1 MVSQILTNSSA
12 DVDLFALRPFAAAK
26 VSEISEATALS
37 RVPPQERVNF
47 HIGNPV
53 QDARLILAYKTLLLG
68 RANGEALDLSDLQTL
83 AGDLDIEPR
92 LTPFLELVLRS
103 VDRSVT
109 YLPRGGFSRHDPGP
123 LAPLVRK
130 WLLERQEE
138 PLSYD
143 LGVDSGR
150 RELTFASGGRW
161 EALRVLFATLNEH
174 LVARPAVV
182 LLWGLDLPRHLLTFE
197 NLRLVRLDASASVA
211 NALRESLES
220 ASTSPHFVLL
230 GAVPPERERRRLR
243 FLALERPVRIIET
256 SNAPNHLSL
265 AREAGLA
272 ELVLRIL
279 TPDFF
284 LPQLGALSL
293 AVVLGNSELL
303 TAFEKMHFQLKGTPS
318 GPEIELLAFA
328 LQHPDLFT
336 RQPWEPA
343 VWKAPTETVAAS
355 VTDATVPAAEKL
367 ALALSGYL
375 AQVEAFATRASSF
388 VDAVSQ
394 RVEERAQRV
403 SQSGEAVFSRA
414 SRPFVG
420 GRGHFDPLGHATFA
434 ELLEQ
439 LANRISDPEWE
450 RDLEAAFLAAFVAQH
465 PEYEHEACFALSG
478 SARTALSLLGF
489 HAGVSDV
496 VVPDLSWTYENCF
509 PNVTAVPLSPELEL
523 DVAKIRRAVREKL
536 ATDANWKEHGAVV
549 LNNPHNATGK
559 AFREDAV
566 EELLLW
572 ALENGVR
579 VVDDLSYE
587 NVGPWDHL
595 SGPRTA
601 RQIASNLVRTG
612 RLPREALKN
621 LVTVHSLSKTDCFA
635 GARLAVVEI
644 LDRDLRQRFAAVAKT
659 IRPNHLAILLAY
671 LFYRNPPDRVRS
683 YWLLRNRVLAERM
696 TALEEA
702 VRELPVERNPYGLR
716 VVRPRAS
723 MYPRLEVQRL
733 PSGVSLDW
741 IATSLANRGIGLI
754 PFSTFART
762 AQGFDLAHR
771 SFRLTLGGGD
781 STTALQRKMRR
792 TLIDLNRVLGD
803 EESRYNLRVPRST
816 GVAVAS
822 VRSGHV
828 EERWNEVEKHLAKR
842 VDVHFRDL
850 RRRFGKDFGHH
861 QRAEFLESY
870 VPKRLGHFR
879 RMLDAEL
886 KVEELLRGTS
896 EAQPR
901 VILELLE
908 SELQTPTLSD
918 RREAFR
924 RRLFDRTVHPTQVYS
939 VQVDVQAR
947 RLVHRVAEGQAFDA
961 RQLNTLAREMVREF
975 LGENVPVTSKAEAR
989 ELVCDLRT
997 LVQTEDYLRF
1007 QFGEEEPLLL
1017 SFWGDWDGSTRP
1029 SGQGHRLSAAALLED
1044 VRQLAALLRTATTLG
1059 VDLAVPTEVAE
1070 AVQRLEE
1077 HNQAFW
1083 RLLDDITDLTSQLEQ
1098 RYLRVLP
1105 FDVRTGAFRRLGMR
1119 LRLARDPLAALW
1131 QHNDRLERRMLKL
1144 RRDRRA
1150 SLEFYLKLDQALR
1163 EVLAR
1168 NLDRLEPLLK
1178 HPAGARV
1185 LARYRDVLRR
1195 FALTPRI
1202 HQRIIVAHDQ
1212 FAIDTTVHNLVEI
1225 NRLAVRYGVPGMIF
1239 GIQISM
1245 STDPEALVALDRKIR
1260 AERLAAQRRHGGPQA
1275 PAVWVIPLFEDLDSV
1290 HNLDKYLDRVWDY
1303 AVQSRRAGQPAA
1315 DRFSEIICEIFVAGS
1330 DLSQQVSQPAG
1341 AALYREAKYR
1351 AVRWLSQHGLSNKVR
1366 IKLGS
1371 GEPAQRQGGYY
1382 DRESGL
1388 PAVLTTRSARK
1399 RLAEHLN
1406 DAEQKAAE
1414 RARTPLQGI
1423 LAGGE
1428 FRTFQ
1433 SNLAERLRHLSV
1445 DERARI
1451 LFHVRESQ
1459 RFHETEL
1466 RRAAAA
1472 LQKTRLRFLE
1482 RGLQELE
1489 LLTLGRKDEVY
1500 DRFLESV
1507 REHFRQI
1514 LYGRPE
1520 DVVGLHVI
1528 SYFVSRAIP
1537 ALRDRPVV
1545 RPSREVGQGRERE
1558 IVGRLA
1564 QTLPLAKHG
1573 SLLRAIGHN
1582 RAQTVILGVNQLTT
1596 GLFRAL
1602 QQFVESASS
1611 PAEATQILE
1620 ERVFPNLPV
1629 RDILNTLRLYHD
1641 PHLTWVRRL
1650 EAAFPA
1656 GNSAFV
1662 ALREDNDALETFI
1675 PALQRELLRQNGL
1688 LLEGFLE
1695 NGRVKQAV
1703 LPALRPDLAVLLQ
1716 RNLFNTDPAGLLAE
1730 ARSPVDAS
1738 WRRKV
1743 EAMLRMRQ
1751 RVFAWRAEIW
1761 KIIEEPIRGQVESFV
1776 GLALAISKLSE
1787 GKSVADVPLVA
1798 APADVYRLGSQIAGL
1813 LRRTTDDAMR
1823 QFLIAA
1829 VQYLTH
1835 LPKTATE
1842 VPLDVI
1848 RALRDVE
1855 RIVKIEGQALTEE
1868 QLARVR
1874 FYVLQI
1880 ARLCKENG

>member
-1 MVSQILTNSSA
+1 VTPQILTSSSR

-53 QDARLILAYKTLLLG
+53 QDERLAQAYKRLLLG
-68 RANGEALDLSDLQTL
+68 RLNGDPLSLEDIQEVARELDL
-83 AGDLDIEPR
+83 EPA
-92 LTPFLELVLRS
+92 LVPLLELLLRS
-103 VDRSVT
+103 VDRSIT
-109 YLPRGGFSRHDPGP
+109 YLPRGGFSRGDPGP
-123 LAPLVRK
+123 LAPLVRE
-130 WLLERQEE
+130 WLLEKQEE

-143 LGVDSGR
+143 LGVESGR

-174 LVARPAVV
+174 LVHQPAV
-182 LLWGLDLPRHLLTFE
+182 LFLWGIKLPGHLLAFE
-197 NLRLVRLDASASVA
+197 NLRVRQVDASASVA
-211 NALRESLES
+211 EAVRESLE
-220 ASTSPHFVLL
+220 ATPNLPHFVLL

-243 FLALERPVRIIET
+243 FLALERPLRILEA

-284 LPQLGALSL
+284 LPQLRALSL
-293 AVVLGNSELL
+293 TVVLGNSELL

-328 LQHPDLFT
+328 LQHPDLFAPSAH
-336 RQPWEPA
+336 RPA
-343 VWKAPTETVAAS
+343 GAPVAETSVVSTADSAASAVQRLSAALTGYLSQIEAFAGRTSSFLERFSERVEERTETVARR
-355 VTDATVPAAEKL
+355 TQE
-367 ALALSGYL
+367 
-375 AQVEAFATRASSF
+375 
-388 VDAVSQ
+388 
-394 RVEERAQRV
+394 
-403 SQSGEAVFSRA
+403 VFRLA
-414 SRPFVG
+414 SRPFLA
-420 GRGHFDPLGHATFA
+420 GRGQFDPLGHYTLG

-439 LANRISDPEWE
+439 LSERISDPEWE
-450 RDLEAAFLAAFVAQH
+450 RDLEAAFLSAFVAQH
-465 PEYEHEACFALSG
+465 PEYEHDACFALSG

-489 HAGVSDV
+489 HAGISDV

-509 PNVTAVPLSPELEL
+509 PSVTAVPLSAELEL
-523 DVAKIRRAVREKL
+523 DVAEIQRAVRAKL
-536 ATDANWKEHGAVV
+536 QADPGWKQRGAIV
-549 LNNPHNATGK
+549 LNNPHNATGQ
-559 AFREDAV
+559 AFEETAV

-601 RQIASNLVRTG
+601 RQIASYLVRSG

-644 LDRDLRQRFAAVAKT
+644 LDEPLRRRFAAVART

-671 LFYRNPPDRVRS
+671 LFYRNPPEQVRS

-702 VRELPVERNPYGLR
+702 VRELPAERNPYGLH
-716 VVRPRAS
+716 VVRPKAS

-781 STTALQRKMRR
+781 PTTSLQRKMRR

-803 EESRYNLRVPRST
+803 EESRYNLRRPRPQPVPTAGARST
-816 GVAVAS
+816 EVKQRWVAV
-822 VRSGHV
+822 
-828 EERWNEVEKHLAKR
+828 ERRLTDLAA
-842 VDVHFRDL
+842 VHFRDL
-850 RRRFGKDFGHH
+850 RRRFGKDFG
-861 QRAEFLESY
+861 QRQQAELLDSFL
-870 VPKRLGHFR
+870 PKRLGHFR
-879 RMLDAEL
+879 RMLDAE
-886 KVEELLRGTS
+886 VRVDELLRGAS
-896 EAQPR
+896 EARPGT
-901 VILELLE
+901 VLSLLE
-908 SELQTPTLSD
+908 TELEPQSLD
-918 RREAFR
+918 ERRQAFR
-924 RRLFDRTVHPTQVYS
+924 KRLFDRTVHPTQAYS

-947 RLVHRVAEGQAFDA
+947 RLVRRVAEGRDLDD
-961 RQLNTLAREMVREF
+961 RHLDTLAREMVREF

-1007 QFGEEEPLLL
+1007 RYGEEEPLLL

-1044 VRQLAALLRTATTLG
+1044 VQQLAALLRTATALG
-1059 VDLAVPTEVAE
+1059 ADLSVPAEVAE

-1077 HNQAFW
+1077 HNRAFW

-1105 FDVRTGAFRRLGMR
+1105 FDVRTSAFRRLGMK

-1150 SLEFYLKLDQALR
+1150 SLEFYLKLDQSLR
-1163 EVLAR
+1163 EVLYR

-1178 HPAGARV
+1178 HPAGVRV

-1202 HQRIIVAHDQ
+1202 HQRIILAHDQ

-1225 NRLAVRYGVPGMIF
+1225 NRLAVRYGVPGLIF

-1245 STDPEALVALDRKIR
+1245 STDPEALIALDRKIR
-1260 AERLAAQRRHGGPQA
+1260 SERLAAQRRHGGPQA

-1290 HNLDKYLDRVWDY
+1290 HNLDKYLGRVWDY

-1315 DRFSEIICEIFVAGS
+1315 ERFSEIICEVFVAGS

-1351 AVRWLSQHGLSNKVR
+1351 AVRWLSEHGLSDRVR

-1388 PAVLTTRSARK
+1388 PAVLNTRTAKK

-1414 RARTPLQGI
+1414 RARSPLRGI

-1433 SNLAERLRHLSV
+1433 SNLAERLRHLPV

-1459 RFHETEL
+1459 RFHEAEL

-1611 PAEATQILE
+1611 AAEATQVLE

-1629 RDILNTLRLYHD
+1629 KDILNTLRLYHD
-1641 PHLTWVRRL
+1641 PRLTWVRRL

-1716 RNLFNTDPAGLLAE
+1716 RDLFNTDLAGLLGE
-1730 ARSPVDAS
+1730 VQGPVDET

-1743 EAMLRMRQ
+1743 DEMLKMRQ

-1787 GKSVADVPLVA
+1787 GKSAADVPLVA